1 MPAVVAVVGASGSG
15 KTTFI
20 ERLVPALQARGVRV
34 GTIKHASHGFDAD
47 RPGSDSARHTVAG
60 ASPVLLVGPTE
71 HALFRRNEPGGA
83 EPLPVLVER
92 YFTDTDL
99 VLAEGYTTEPGPKVL
114 VHRRVVVPR
123 DPPPAGEVL
132 FAVTDEPLGFEV
144 EIPASDLARAV
155 DLLVSRV
162 GGIQTPHLAR
172 TGETS

>member
-34 GTIKHASHGFDAD
+34 GTIKHASHGFTAD
-47 RPGSDSARHTVAG
+47 RPGSDSARHTAAG
-60 ASPVLLVGPTE
+60 ASSVLLVGPTE

-83 EPLPVLVER
+83 EPLPVLVDR

-99 VLAEGYTTEPGPKVL
+99 VLAEGYTAEPGPKVL
-114 VHRRVVVPR
+114 VHRHEIAPR
-123 DPPPAGEVL
+123 DPPLASEVL
-132 FAVTDEPLGFEV
+132 FAVTDEPLGYEV
-144 EIPASDLARAV
+144 ELTVTDLGRAV
-155 DLLVSRV
+155 DLLLGQVPAS
-162 GGIQTPHLAR
+162 PSSHLAR